1 MQVDDF
7 LETLCIVREDFPCFM
22 IERILLHN
30 LKAEREVLG
39 SRLCEVAQG
48 GQVSAEVLINGVSL
62 IVGFHSLQLVK
73 ERDVLLRILQEA
85 SVRIKILCVC
95 VCVCVCVV
103 MVVVCVT
110 FCDF

>member
-1 MQVDDF
+1 MS
-7 LETLCIVREDFPCFM
+7 T
-22 IERILLHN
+22 
-30 LKAEREVLG
+30 
-39 SRLCEVAQG
+39 
-48 GQVSAEVLINGVSL
+48 EVLIDGVSL
-62 IVGFHSLQLVK
+62 IVGFHPLQLVK